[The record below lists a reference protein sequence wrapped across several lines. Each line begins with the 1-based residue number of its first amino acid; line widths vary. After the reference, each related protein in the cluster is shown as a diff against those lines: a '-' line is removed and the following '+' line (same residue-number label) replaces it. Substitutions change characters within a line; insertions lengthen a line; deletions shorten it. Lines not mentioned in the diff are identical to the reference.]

1 MSEKITETLSN
12 HNHQTFLSRGVVFAS
27 YVRACANNRR
37 QMAGFIQ
44 GWGYPAQVC

>member
-12 HNHQTFLSRGVVFAS
+12 HNHQNFLSQGVIFSS
-27 YVRACANNRR
+27 YVRACASKWW

-44 GWGYPAQVC
+44 GWGYPIQVR

>member
-12 HNHQTFLSRGVVFAS
+12 HNHQTFWSRGVIFSS
-27 YVRACANNRR
+27 YVRACANTWW

-44 GWGYPAQVC
+44 GWGYPAQVR